1 VDARLVRIPQ
11 QRVPALAASA
21 DEVARELDSAEG
33 SDRELDL
40 GEAWAG
46 IHFLLTGEV
55 PVPREVAERL
65 GVHWDEDSPENAL
78 MGGSPTPFL
87 GSFGPARYRSP
98 GEVARTAARL
108 REIGVEEFH
117 DRYDADALE
126 AEQIPP
132 DGWDD
137 EGRAQE
143 WLTSSYARLQRFY
156 DETAADGAGLVVYF
170 V

>member
-1 VDARLVRIPQ
+1 
-11 QRVPALAASA
+11 
-21 DEVARELDSAEG
+21 
-33 SDRELDL
+33 
-40 GEAWAG
+40 
-46 IHFLLTGEV
+46 
-55 PVPREVAERL
+55 VAERL
-65 GVHWDEDSPENAL
+65 GVRWDEDSPENAL

-87 GSFGPARYRSP
+87 GSFGPARYRTP

-108 REIGVEEFH
+108 RKIVVEEFRG
-117 DRYDADALE
+117 RYDADALE

-156 DETAADGAGLVVYF
+156 DETAPDGAGLVVYF